1 MVRGERKMD
10 TMKIVIIFGA
20 LFLFGFL
27 VLVFDRRKKRRCTE
41 SVIGT
46 VVEVVRELDSGEDGN
61 SSVSYRPVFEYI
73 VNGVSV
79 RAESNFSKG
88 SRRAYKVGQTRE
100 LRYNPRKN
108 EEFVVV
114 GESGGTGAG
123 LFIMVIAAVLL
134 ITTAAV
140 GM

>member
-1 MVRGERKMD
+1 MD
-10 TMKIVIIFGA
+10 TMKIVAVFGVM
-20 LFLFGFL
+20 FLFGL
-27 VLVFDRRKKRRCTE
+27 LVFILDRRKKKRCTM

-46 VVEVVRELDSGEDGN
+46 VVDVLREEESGEDGN
-61 SSVSYRPVFEYI
+61 TSISYRPVFEYLAE
-73 VNGVSV
+73 GVSV
-79 RAESNFSKG
+79 RSELNFSKG
-88 SRRAYKVGQTRE
+88 SRRTYQVGQTRE
-100 LRYNPRKN
+100 LRYNPRKK